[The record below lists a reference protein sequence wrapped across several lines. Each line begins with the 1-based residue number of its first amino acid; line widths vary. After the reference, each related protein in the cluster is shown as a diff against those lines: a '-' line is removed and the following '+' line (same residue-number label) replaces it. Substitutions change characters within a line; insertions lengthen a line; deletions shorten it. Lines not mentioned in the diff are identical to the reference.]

1 MSSAFLNELE
11 ERFLRYVKLDTT
23 GAAVDWTDAI

>member
-11 ERFLRYVKLDTT
+11 ERFLRYVKIDIT